1 MPDPEHK
8 RDSGPHPDRGFRV
21 LTHILDD
28 AARLEME
35 GVLIDSVTQ
44 LPSLQLLLTQIRDT
58 LEQRS
63 QVGLITLIVNPFVR
77 LEELFG
83 WETYDQVVR
92 TVASALNDIKVET
105 LRDEDSIAELSM
117 SGNSFVLVLSPPRY
131 NRFVLYED
139 VSRLR
144 DRISQ
149 KLQARLTAEFPPE
162 VVSKFTCS
170 IGCSVINHDPDV
182 PMTRLVLRALDQA
195 YSDAFQERDR
205 EFAVRATKLADIIE
219 ARELVTLF
227 QPIVD
232 ARAGTVLGYEAF
244 TRGPAGE
251 FQDPSYLFRLADE
264 AQMLWK
270 LERICRDEALARAAA
285 DLPEP
290 YLLFLNTD
298 LDSIF
303 DPELRRSE
311 ILRELASRVVLEIT
325 ERAAIGDYPLFRRAL
340 DIVKELGLRFAID
353 DVGSAYSGLKLIA
366 DIRPNFVKLDMA
378 VTGDVQQSVV
388 KRDLVRTVASIADSL
403 EAPLIVEGVENREE
417 LEALLDLG
425 IHYAQGFLFGLPEPD
440 FSPVDLAQLNV
451 SGGRRSGPG
460 SSAR

>member
-1 MPDPEHK
+1 MPDPERP

-58 LEQRS
+58 LEERS

-92 TVASALNDIKVET
+92 TVAAALNDIKVET

-144 DRISQ
+144 DRIGQ
-149 KLQARLTAEFPPE
+149 KLRTRLAADFPPE

-219 ARELVTLF
+219 SRDLVMLY

-270 LERICRDEALARAAA
+270 LERICREEALERAAA

-303 DPELRRSE
+303 DPELRRSD
-311 ILRELASRVVLEIT
+311 ILRELASRVVLEIN

-340 DIVKELGLRFAID
+340 EIVKDLGLRFAID

-366 DIRPNFVKLDMA
+366 DVRPNFVKLDMA
-378 VTGDVQQSVV
+378 VTGDVQESVV

-403 EAPLIVEGVENREE
+403 EAPLIVEGVESREE

-425 IHYAQGFLFGLPEPD
+425 IRYAQGFLFGLPEPH

-451 SGGRRSGPG
+451 SGGQRSGP
-460 SSAR
+460 SRAAN